1 MNKRETSRIT
11 SSLSSQMSESMTNMS
26 LTALFSNS
34 ASLSYG
40 KCIGNFM
47 NSKVLKLSKKLQ
59 IFFTKNAF
67 SILNHSKGNL

>member
-1 MNKRETSRIT
+1 
-11 SSLSSQMSESMTNMS
+11 MSESMTNMS

-47 NSKVLKLSKKLQ
+47 NSSVKVIKETSN
-59 IFFTKNAF
+59 FFLTKNAF